1 MFQQLPVQIS
11 QGYPPRYIPSSPT
24 SSSFPLFQ
32 SQSRVIQTIS
42 PVSRLPSLPLRTIKA
57 QNDKSLDLV
66 SEQLKLVSSLSE
78 TNDAEGFKQKMPLL
92 LSNLQGTL
100 DNLLKSNK
108 ILQDLEPC
116 EGKVEPKGEEQ
127 RDPDL
132 EKKYETILEQNNFL
146 SKECELKEK
155 KIQNLKQLLVERETE
170 SEDWNDTAKTQDEK
184 KTELESSKNRCKV
197 LMDINA
203 ELRESL
209 EILLHENNKLNRML
223 SGEFKKLKEDE
234 EWKGLI
240 YFWFLIN

>member
-32 SQSRVIQTIS
+32 SQSRVVQTIS
-42 PVSRLPSLPLRTIKA
+42 PVSRLPSLSLRTIKA

-78 TNDAEGFKQKMPLL
+78 TNDVEGFKQKMPLL

-116 EGKVEPKGEEQ
+116 EGGKVEPKGEEQ
-127 RDPDL
+127 RDTDL
-132 EKKYETILEQNNFL
+132 AKKYETILEQNNFL

-155 KIQNLKQLLVERETE
+155 KIQ
-170 SEDWNDTAKTQDEK
+170 
-184 KTELESSKNRCKV
+184 SS
-197 LMDINA
+197 MSA
-203 ELRESL
+203 
-209 EILLHENNKLNRML
+209 
-223 SGEFKKLKEDE
+223 
-234 EWKGLI
+234 
-240 YFWFLIN
+240 

>member
-1 MFQQLPVQIS
+1 MFQQIPVQIS
-11 QGYPPRYIPSSPT
+11 QGYPPRFIPSSPT

-32 SQSRVIQTIS
+32 SQSRVVQAIS
-42 PVSRLPSLPLRTIKA
+42 PATARLPSLPLRTIKA

-78 TNDAEGFKQKMPLL
+78 TNDVEGFKQKIPLL

-100 DNLLKSNK
+100 DNILKSNK
-108 ILQDLEPC
+108 ILQDLEPS

-132 EKKYETILEQNNFL
+132 AKKYETILEQNNFL

-170 SEDWNDTAKTQDEK
+170 SEDWNDNTAKTQDEK

-234 EWKGLI
+234 E
-240 YFWFLIN
+240 